1 MSTPV
6 PIEPEPET
14 TASLSSADTLPATTP
29 AIDSPDPI
37 TGEPGAHPVG
47 VGVGA
52 LSAGAAGAAIGMIGG
67 PIGMLVGATIGAIAG
82 GLAGHEVAAAPADPE
97 TPVSLDKPLPTASS
111 GLITPDESSFLADS
125 SSADSGV
132 TGEAPLVTESALPAF
147 FATSAE
153 PISTEPEEKTFDTN
167 PVYTDHLS
175 TEETIRTGAYYRYLS
190 REAVEQPG
198 TDVEDWIA
206 SEKEVLQS

>member
-6 PIEPEPET
+6 PTEPEPET
-14 TASLSSADTLPATTP
+14 IATTP
-29 AIDSPDPI
+29 ETGSPDPI

-52 LSAGAAGAAIGMIGG
+52 LSAGAAGAAIGAVGG
-67 PIGMLVGATIGAIAG
+67 PIGMLIGATIGAIAG
-82 GLAGHEVAAAPADPE
+82 GLAGHEAAASVESAA
-97 TPVSLDKPLPTASS
+97 PVSLDKPLPTASS

-147 FATSAE
+147 LSTRAE
-153 PISTEPEEKTFDTN
+153 PEPEETEFDTN
-167 PVYTDHLS
+167 PVYTSHLD
-175 TEETIRTGAYYRYLS
+175 TEQTIRLGAYYRYLGREES
-190 REAVEQPG
+190 RQPG
-198 TDVEDWIA
+198 SDMDDWIA
-206 SEKEVLQS
+206 AEKEVLQA

>member
-6 PIEPEPET
+6 PIEPESEIT
-14 TASLSSADTLPATTP
+14 PATTP
-29 AIDSPDPI
+29 ETDSPDPI

-52 LSAGAAGAAIGMIGG
+52 LGAGAAGAAIGAIGG

-97 TPVSLDKPLPTASS
+97 TPVSLEKPLPTASS

-153 PISTEPEEKTFDTN
+153 PEQANTSAGPT
-167 PVYTDHLS
+167 LS
-175 TEETIRTGAYYRYLS
+175 THHDTEQTIRAEAYYRYLD
-190 REAVEQPG
+190 RESVGQPG
-198 TDVEDWIA
+198 SDFEDWIA
-206 SEKEVLQS
+206 AEKEVLRR